1 MNCIVYICVTVC
13 VYIKWVLWSSGSAQA
28 ESEKEDSLV
37 GGLQFL
43 IVMHQS
49 KMLSFKGLYM
59 VDAQS
64 GTDACHTST

>member
-1 MNCIVYICVTVC
+1 MLTFT
-13 VYIKWVLWSSGSAQA
+13 QA
-28 ESEKEDSLV
+28 ESEKDSSLV

-64 GTDACHTST
+64 GVYLGHMK